1 MACRNRV
8 HKNNSLF
15 GHGDAEHT
23 CRVRFSARAINADVA
38 KWQTRLAQTQLE
50 QSIPVQVRSSV
61 SVDLAQLVQHWSR
74 KPAGEMVRREGST
87 PSVHALGRHGGTGI
101 HTCPRSKRESMW
113 VRIRPS
119 ALKNKKYFKKILAFR
134 TPDSF
139 SGDSGFDS
147 RSHKSARRS
156 SGGLLLFLADKG
168 YTAPVTS
175 AVTLLTICSI
185 RYFVMSD
192 CVWASFA

>member
-1 MACRNRV
+1 MYAMACRNRV

-87 PSVHALGRHGGTGI
+87 PVPTNLPVGRPAGFCFSWRI
-101 HTCPRSKRESMW
+101 KVIPPRLP
-113 VRIRPS
+113 RP
-119 ALKNKKYFKKILAFR
+119 
-134 TPDSF
+134 
-139 SGDSGFDS
+139 
-147 RSHKSARRS
+147 
-156 SGGLLLFLADKG
+156 
-168 YTAPVTS
+168 
-175 AVTLLTICSI
+175 
-185 RYFVMSD
+185 
-192 CVWASFA
+192 